1 MKRTIWSILGIA
13 RNGQSPRK
21 GESAASNR
29 WSRLAMLMLATSL
42 VGAFGPVGCGTGD
55 PMSPVDTSNLSL
67 EPSDS
72 VPSASDAGARESTGV
87 GGSATGLGNN
97 GLLGGGV
104 LNSALMSAKFIFPM
118 LGGVVEHGKFAVV
131 VPPLAL
137 DHVALYTV
145 QPVVGVEA
153 TVELGPHGSEF
164 DVPVVISIN
173 LQGTSIARGIGRAA
187 DVDGDGINLY
197 WWNEAT
203 SAWENVGGVYNPVT
217 KTLTAP
223 LDHFST
229 YRAGW

>member
-21 GESAASNR
+21 GERAVSHR
-29 WSRLAMLMLATSL
+29 WSGLGLFLLATSL
-42 VGAFGPVGCGTGD
+42 VGAFGLVGCGSHD
-55 PMSPVDTSNLSL
+55 PMAPVDTSNLGL

-87 GGSATGLGNN
+87 GGSVNSGLAGD
-97 GLLGGGV
+97 GLS
-104 LNSALMSAKFIFPM
+104 SAVMTAKFISPL
-118 LGGVVEHGKFAVV
+118 LGGVVQHTKYALV

-137 DHVALYTV
+137 DHIALYSV
-145 QPVVGVEA
+145 KPVAGPEA
-153 TVELGPHGSEF
+153 AVELGPHGSEF

-173 LQGTSIARGIGRAA
+173 LQGTSIVRGIGRAG

-203 SAWENVGGVYNPVT
+203 RAWENVGGVYNPVT
-217 KTLTAP
+217 KTLTAT